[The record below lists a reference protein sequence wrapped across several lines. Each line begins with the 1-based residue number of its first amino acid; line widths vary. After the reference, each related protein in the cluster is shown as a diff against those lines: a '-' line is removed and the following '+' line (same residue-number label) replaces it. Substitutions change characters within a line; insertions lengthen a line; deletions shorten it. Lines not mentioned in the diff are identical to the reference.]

1 MITSDIY
8 EKLKTA
14 YIYQQTY
21 LPEQYVDPNS
31 QELCYYNSSC
41 QRFKQDYNIHMN
53 EEYFTETNK
62 IIFPT
67 PLNVAKLLKIL
78 TDETTVLQVRVTKRR
93 GSQQLL
99 EYVESYKNGTSTKL
113 SWSQKIIDFI

>member
-1 MITSDIY
+1 M
-8 EKLKTA
+8 
-14 YIYQQTY
+14 
-21 LPEQYVDPNS
+21 PEQYVDPNC

-53 EEYFTETNK
+53 EEDFTETNK

-93 GSQQLL
+93 DSQQLL

>member
-1 MITSDIY
+1 M
-8 EKLKTA
+8 
-14 YIYQQTY
+14 
-21 LPEQYVDPNS
+21 DPNS

-41 QRFKQDYNIHMN
+41 QRFKQDYNINMN

-62 IIFPT
+62 IIYPT

-99 EYVESYKNGTSTKL
+99 EYVESYKKWNF
-113 SWSQKIIDFI
+113 SQIELVSKNH

>member
-8 EKLKTA
+8 EKLKNSV
-14 YIYQQTY
+14 Y
-21 LPEQYVDPNS
+21 LSANLFARDKYVDPNS

-99 EYVESYKNGTSTKL
+99 EYVEIL
-113 SWSQKIIDFI
+113 QKMELLPN

>member
-1 MITSDIY
+1 MIASDIY

-21 LPEQYVDPNS
+21 LPEQYVDPNC

-53 EEYFTETNK
+53 EEDFTETNK

-67 PLNVAKLLKIL
+67 PLNVAKLLKTL
-78 TDETTVLQVRVTKRR
+78 TDETTVLQVRVTKLRD
-93 GSQQLL
+93 SQQLL